1 MATTMRPVL
10 CPHCGA
16 QVRKNGYCS
25 ECYLPLSM
33 LKKAQNTSNYYYNIG
48 YDRASARDLSGAIES
63 LLQALRYNKRNV
75 PARNLLGLIYYE
87 MGEAVQA
94 MSEWVMSINYQQE
107 NNLATKYLKELKK
120 DPARLES
127 VDQLARKFNMAI
139 QYAHSED
146 YDLSILQLKSALSD
160 NPHFVKGYL
169 LLALLY
175 IGTDNYE
182 KARVTLRRV
191 LKIDKANSLAVH
203 YLREMGDTE
212 ENIIEMRKQNVDND
226 GLLDDDYLEEIV
238 VTEDGRAPKKIEKK
252 NLFQEIK
259 AKKDTSVV
267 RTGQFGQVSLAKYS
281 GLYML
286 LGLVFGVL
294 LFSFFIL
301 PGQKKKLR
309 VENEQL
315 IKTYSEELAGKNST
329 INSLSAE
336 VDSLTKQ
343 IDTLQNGAAQ
353 GEADLPDYSNVV
365 SGMSDTDLQNMI
377 DKVAAMIIRN
387 YERK

>member
-294 LFSFFIL
+294 LFSIFIL

-353 GEADLPDYSNVV
+353 GETDLPDYSNVV

-377 DKVAAMIIRN
+377 DK
-387 YERK
+387 E

>member
-75 PARNLLGLIYYE
+75 PASNLLGLIYYE

-353 GEADLPDYSNVV
+353 GETDLPDYSNVV

-377 DKVAAMIIRN
+377 DK
-387 YERK
+387 E

>member
-94 MSEWVMSINYQQE
+94 MSEWVMSTNYQQE

-286 LGLVFGVL
+286 LGLAFGVL

-353 GEADLPDYSNVV
+353 GETDLPDYSNVV

-377 DKVAAMIIRN
+377 DK
-387 YERK
+387 E

>member
-301 PGQKKKLR
+301 PGQKKKLL

-353 GEADLPDYSNVV
+353 GETDLPDYSNVV

-377 DKVAAMIIRN
+377 DK
-387 YERK
+387 E

>member
-25 ECYLPLSM
+25 ECSLPLSM

-353 GEADLPDYSNVV
+353 GETDLPDYSNVV

-377 DKVAAMIIRN
+377 DK
-387 YERK
+387 E

>member
-127 VDQLARKFNMAI
+127 VNQLARKFNMAI

-353 GEADLPDYSNVV
+353 GETDLPDYSNVV

-377 DKVAAMIIRN
+377 DK
-387 YERK
+387 E

>member
-286 LGLVFGVL
+286 LGLAFSVL

-353 GEADLPDYSNVV
+353 GETDLPDYSNVV

-377 DKVAAMIIRN
+377 DK
-387 YERK
+387 E

>member
-182 KARVTLRRV
+182 KGRVTLRRV

-353 GEADLPDYSNVV
+353 GETDLPDYSNVV

-377 DKVAAMIIRN
+377 DK
-387 YERK
+387 E

>member
-286 LGLVFGVL
+286 LGLGFGVL

-353 GEADLPDYSNVV
+353 GETDLPDYSNVV

-377 DKVAAMIIRN
+377 DK
-387 YERK
+387 E

>member
-353 GEADLPDYSNVV
+353 GETDLPDYSHVV

-377 DKVAAMIIRN
+377 DK
-387 YERK
+387 E

>member
-48 YDRASARDLSGAIES
+48 YDRASARDLSGAVES

-353 GEADLPDYSNVV
+353 GETDLPDYSNVV

-377 DKVAAMIIRN
+377 DK
-387 YERK
+387 E

>member
-191 LKIDKANSLAVH
+191 LKFDKANSLAVH

-353 GEADLPDYSNVV
+353 GETDLPDYSNVV

-377 DKVAAMIIRN
+377 DK
-387 YERK
+387 E

>member
-107 NNLATKYLKELKK
+107 NNLATKYLKELRK

-286 LGLVFGVL
+286 LGLAFGVL

-353 GEADLPDYSNVV
+353 GETDLPDYSNVV

-377 DKVAAMIIRN
+377 DK
-387 YERK
+387 E

>member
-75 PARNLLGLIYYE
+75 PARNLLALIYYE

-353 GEADLPDYSNVV
+353 GETDLPDYSNVV

-377 DKVAAMIIRN
+377 DK
-387 YERK
+387 E

>member
-212 ENIIEMRKQNVDND
+212 ENIIEMCKQNVDND

-353 GEADLPDYSNVV
+353 GETDLPDYSNVV

-377 DKVAAMIIRN
+377 DK
-387 YERK
+387 E

>member
-146 YDLSILQLKSALSD
+146 YDLAILQLKSALSD

-343 IDTLQNGAAQ
+343 IDTLQNGAPQ

-377 DKVAAMIIRN
+377 DK
-387 YERK
+387 E

>member
-226 GLLDDDYLEEIV
+226 GLLDDDYLEEIA

-377 DKVAAMIIRN
+377 DK
-387 YERK
+387 E

>member
-259 AKKDTSVV
+259 EKKDTSVV

-353 GEADLPDYSNVV
+353 GETDLPDYSNVV

-377 DKVAAMIIRN
+377 DK
-387 YERK
+387 E

>member
-353 GEADLPDYSNVV
+353 GETDLPDYSNVV

-377 DKVAAMIIRN
+377 DIIG
-387 YERK
+387 

>member
-48 YDRASARDLSGAIES
+48 YDRASARDLSGAIAS

-353 GEADLPDYSNVV
+353 GETDLPDYSNVV

-377 DKVAAMIIRN
+377 DK
-387 YERK
+387 E

>member
-353 GEADLPDYSNVV
+353 GETDLPDYSNVV
-365 SGMSDTDLQNMI
+365 SCMSDTDLQNMI
-377 DKVAAMIIRN
+377 DK
-387 YERK
+387 E

>member
-301 PGQKKKLR
+301 PEQKKKLR

-377 DKVAAMIIRN
+377 DK
-387 YERK
+387 E

>member
-1 MATTMRPVL
+1 MRPVL

-377 DKVAAMIIRN
+377 DK
-387 YERK
+387 E

>member
-175 IGTDNYE
+175 IGSDNYE

-353 GEADLPDYSNVV
+353 GETDLPDYSNVV

-377 DKVAAMIIRN
+377 DK
-387 YERK
+387 E

>member
-33 LKKAQNTSNYYYNIG
+33 LKKAQNTSNYYYNIW

-191 LKIDKANSLAVH
+191 LKIDKANSLALH

-353 GEADLPDYSNVV
+353 GETDLPDYSNVV

-377 DKVAAMIIRN
+377 DK
-387 YERK
+387 E

>member
-267 RTGQFGQVSLAKYS
+267 RTGQIGQVSLAKYS

-353 GEADLPDYSNVV
+353 GETDLPDYSNVV

-377 DKVAAMIIRN
+377 DK
-387 YERK
+387 E

>member
-169 LLALLY
+169 MLALLY

-353 GEADLPDYSNVV
+353 GETDLPDYSNVV

-377 DKVAAMIIRN
+377 DK
-387 YERK
+387 E

>member
-25 ECYLPLSM
+25 ECYLPIEM

-63 LLQALRYNKRNV
+63 LLQSLRYNKRNIQ
-75 PARNLLGLIYYE
+75 ARNLLGLIYYE

-94 MSEWVMSINYQQE
+94 MSEWVMSINFQQE

-120 DPARLES
+120 DPSRLES
-127 VDQLARKFNMAI
+127 VDQLARKYNMAI

-203 YLREMGDTE
+203 YLRGMGDTE
-212 ENIIEMRKQNVDND
+212 ENIIEMRKQNVEND

-238 VTEDGRAPKKIEKK
+238 VTEDGQSPKKIEKR
-252 NLFQEIK
+252 NVFQEIK
-259 AKKDTSVV
+259 AKKNTSVV
-267 RTGQFGQVSLAKYS
+267 RTGDFGQVSLAKYS
-281 GLYML
+281 GLYVL
-286 LGLVFGVL
+286 LGLAFGIL
-294 LFSFFIL
+294 LFCFFVL
-301 PGQKKKLR
+301 PGQKRKLR
-309 VENEQL
+309 NENEQL

-329 INSLSAE
+329 INSLSSE
-336 VDSLTKQ
+336 VESLTKQ
-343 IDTLQNGAAQ
+343 VDELQNGAAKA
-353 GEADLPDYSNVV
+353 GENMPDYSNVV

-377 DKVAAMIIRN
+377 DK
-387 YERK
+387 E

>member
-336 VDSLTKQ
+336 VDSLTRQ

-377 DKVAAMIIRN
+377 DK
-387 YERK
+387 E

>member
-353 GEADLPDYSNVV
+353 GETDLPDYSNVV

-377 DKVAAMIIRN
+377 DK
-387 YERK
+387 E

>member
-127 VDQLARKFNMAI
+127 VDQLARKFIMAI

-336 VDSLTKQ
+336 VDSLTRQ

-377 DKVAAMIIRN
+377 DK
-387 YERK
+387 E

>member
-94 MSEWVMSINYQQE
+94 MSEWGMSINYQQE

-286 LGLVFGVL
+286 LGLAFGVL

-343 IDTLQNGAAQ
+343 IDTLQNGATQ
-353 GEADLPDYSNVV
+353 GETDLPDYSNVV

-377 DKVAAMIIRN
+377 DK
-387 YERK
+387 E

>member
-139 QYAHSED
+139 QYEHSED

-353 GEADLPDYSNVV
+353 GETDLPDYSNVV

-377 DKVAAMIIRN
+377 DK
-387 YERK
+387 E

>member
-281 GLYML
+281 RMYML
-286 LGLVFGVL
+286 LGQVFGVL
-294 LFSFFIL
+294 LFSCYIKTS
-301 PGQKKKLR
+301 QKKKLR

-377 DKVAAMIIRN
+377 DK
-387 YERK
+387 E

>member
-146 YDLSILQLKSALSD
+146 YDRSIWHRKMALSD

-353 GEADLPDYSNVV
+353 GETDLPDYSNVV

-377 DKVAAMIIRN
+377 DK
-387 YERK
+387 E

>member
-120 DPARLES
+120 NPARLES

-353 GEADLPDYSNVV
+353 GETDLPDYSNVV

-377 DKVAAMIIRN
+377 DK
-387 YERK
+387 E

>member
-286 LGLVFGVL
+286 FGLAFGVL

-343 IDTLQNGAAQ
+343 IDTLQNGATQ
-353 GEADLPDYSNVV
+353 GETDLPDYSNVV

-377 DKVAAMIIRN
+377 DK
-387 YERK
+387 E

>member
-343 IDTLQNGAAQ
+343 IDTLQTGAAQ
-353 GEADLPDYSNVV
+353 GETDLPDYSNVV

-377 DKVAAMIIRN
+377 DK
-387 YERK
+387 E

>member
-1 MATTMRPVL
+1 MSTTMRPVL

-353 GEADLPDYSNVV
+353 GETDLPDYSNVV

-377 DKVAAMIIRN
+377 DK
-387 YERK
+387 E

>member
-203 YLREMGDTE
+203 YLREMGETE

-353 GEADLPDYSNVV
+353 GETDLPDYSNVV

-377 DKVAAMIIRN
+377 DK
-387 YERK
+387 E